1 MESDDGEHWTAYS
14 SGTPNILQSIFASGD
29 GRRVWVVGRN
39 ATILESDDGKHWN
52 ALDSG
57 SPISLFSIFGT
68 SDGKQLW
75 TVGH

>member
-1 MESDDGEHWTAYS
+1 
-14 SGTPNILQSIFASGD
+14 
-29 GRRVWVVGRN
+29 VGRN

-68 SDGKQLW
+68 SDGKHLW
-75 TVGH
+75 TAGH